1 VAEQTEH
8 RVTDELDGARVD
20 KAVAVLLGVSRAT
33 ARALVETGV
42 TVDGEPAGPS
52 DRVAAGSVLR
62 APRPEEAP
70 EMAAEDV
77 AFGVL
82 FEDAD
87 VIVVDKPAGVVVHP
101 GSGRATGSLA
111 AGLLHRYPELE
122 GVGQKGRWGIVHRLD
137 RDTSG
142 VLVVARTAEA
152 YDALTGMIKRRE
164 IRRTYTTL
172 VHGLMSSPTGTV
184 DAPVGRDPA
193 NPLRRAVHPEG
204 KPARTHYR
212 VVDAFPDRDCTL
224 LEVNLETGRT
234 HQIRLHLMAI
244 GHPVVADVLYG
255 GRRHRLGARRMFLH
269 ASRIGFTHPM
279 TGERIEVESPLP
291 SDLSDVLASLGPG
304 SGPNPIR
311 WSG

>member
-8 RVTDELDGARVD
+8 RVTEELDGARVD
-20 KAVAVLLGVSRAT
+20 KAVAMLLGVSRAT
-33 ARALVETGV
+33 ARALVEAGV
-42 TVDGEPAGPS
+42 TVDGEPAGAS
-52 DRVAAGSVLR
+52 TRVAAGSVLR

-70 EMAAEDV
+70 EMVAEDV
-77 AFGVL
+77 SFDVL
-82 FEDAD
+82 FEDSD

-101 GSGRATGSLA
+101 GSGRTTGSLA

-142 VLVVARTAEA
+142 VLVVARTEA
-152 YDALTGMIKRRE
+152 AHNALSEMLKRRE
-164 IRRTYTTL
+164 ISRTYTTL
-172 VHGLMSSPTGTV
+172 VHGLMSSPSGTIE
-184 DAPVGRDPA
+184 APVGRDPS

-212 VVDAFPDRDCTL
+212 VVDAFPERDCSL
-224 LEVNLETGRT
+224 LEVTLETGRT
-234 HQIRLHLMAI
+234 HQIRLHMTAI
-244 GHPVVADVLYG
+244 GHPVVADSLYG

-269 ASRIGFTHPM
+269 ASRIGFTHPI
-279 TGERIEVESPLP
+279 TGEVIAVESPLP
-291 SDLSDVLASLGPG
+291 PDLAQVLASLGPG